1 MSQSTKHRLMRSLL
15 LLWTLLA
22 ALPAAGAA
30 AAGAPTFRI
39 ESIRVEGATLA
50 SARVV
55 RTESLLEPGH
65 SYSEDD
71 LRLAMRRIHR
81 LPVVIDVDFRLQR
94 GAERGTYVLVITVVE
109 AARFFYGVDLPAVA
123 SHGGWVL
130 SSLELEDLL
139 DPSSCPEGSCDSLKV
154 LSGGVRQPVG
164 AAGIGWAAVQARYPT
179 GSLSDNPT
187 AFELG
192 YTQYDL
198 FGTGAFSSARLA
210 ASSDGQR
217 RWYTFEAGIPIKGNH
232 SLRLLVDGYRQ
243 DEDAVADLIPDLNEL
258 GDTRRT
264 RRLDATLEWRIDSRD
279 DPLFPSDGH
288 LLSAALHFRDRDL
301 PRSGSPADPGSINTS
316 GRVLSL
322 QLTGTWYHP
331 FDPRQSIWWGGG
343 LSLYRGDQTGRYL
356 YAGRFTGPAELHF
369 DAASVRAE
377 VGYQRSI
384 WRPSASAQ
392 LNDLR
397 WQTTLSGV
405 FGQSWPGEGFP
416 DIQWRRLDVS
426 TGLVVRNRWG
436 VARFSLIYRSRTETV
451 R

>member
-1 MSQSTKHRLMRSLL
+1 MRNLL
-15 LLWTLLA
+15 LIWALLA
-22 ALPAAGAA
+22 GLLAPGTAA
-30 AAGAPTFRI
+30 ADSPTFRI
-39 ESIRVEGATLA
+39 ESIRVEGASLA

-55 RTESLLEPGH
+55 RAESLLEPGQ
-65 SYSEDD
+65 SYSEND
-71 LRLAMRRIHR
+71 LRLAMRRIRR
-81 LPVVIDVDFRLQR
+81 LPVVIDVDFRLER
-94 GAERGTYVLVITVVE
+94 GAERGTYVLLITVVE
-109 AARFFYGVDLPAVA
+109 TARFFYGVDLPVLA

-130 SSLELEDLL
+130 SSLDLDDLL
-139 DPSSCPEGSCDSLKV
+139 DESACSESSCDSLKV
-154 LSGGVRQPVG
+154 LSGGVRQPFG

-210 ASSDGQR
+210 MSSNGQR
-217 RWYTFEAGIPIKGNH
+217 KWYTFETGIPIKGDH

-243 DEDAVADLIPDLNEL
+243 DEDAVTYVEPDLAEL

-264 RRLDATLEWRIDSRD
+264 RRLDATLEWRVDSRD
-279 DPLFPSDGH
+279 DPLFPSDGR
-288 LLSAALHFRDRDL
+288 LLSAAVHFRDRDL

-322 QLTGTWYHP
+322 ELTGRWYHP
-331 FDPRQSIWWGGG
+331 FDARRSVWWGGG
-343 LSLYRGDQTGRYL
+343 LNLFRGDQTGHYF
-356 YAGRFTGPAELHF
+356 YAGRFLGPADVHF

-377 VGYQRSI
+377 VGYQRSL

-397 WQTTLSGV
+397 WQTTLAGV
-405 FGQSWPGEGFP
+405 FGQSWLNQGFP
-416 DIQWRRLDVS
+416 DIQWRRLDLS
-426 TGLVVRNRWG
+426 TGLVLRNRWG
-436 VARFSLIYRSRTETV
+436 VARFSLVYRSRTETV